1 MSKTDHYDFLIKL
14 FHSAPIN
21 RTIFAG
27 SEMSLS
33 DGEATYEL
41 TVKEEFFHGGEAMH
55 GAIYFK
61 LLDDAAYFA
70 CATHVD
76 DYFLVTK
83 SYQIEFVRPVMG
95 GKLIAKGKVLKIDEE
110 GFLASSE
117 ILNEDGK
124 VVGKGE
130 GIFVKSRKPMP
141 QLKE

>member
-1 MSKTDHYDFLIKL
+1 MNKTEHYNFLVKL

-21 RTIFAG
+21 KTIFAG
-27 SEMSLS
+27 SDMSLS
-33 DGEATYEL
+33 DGEAKYEL
-41 TVKEEFFHGGEAMH
+41 TIKEEFFHGGEAMH

-70 CATHVD
+70 CATEVD

-95 GKLIAKGKVLKIDEE
+95 GKLTAKGKLLKADEN

-117 ILNEDGK
+117 ILNEEGK

-141 QLKE
+141 KLKD